1 MHTQRQQ
8 NRLGAARFQFQ
19 GSARPSRDATER
31 HQLTQHNRFKH
42 MFNAARN
49 GVGACSRWLL
59 QTRLARFGL
68 ARLEFEFSEQGA
80 LAMRQTCPPETAV
93 LINHTAA
100 NTRQARRAL

>member
-1 MHTQRQQ
+1 MFASNNGLAQCTHNDSKIGWAQ
-8 NRLGAARFQFQ
+8 
-19 GSARPSRDATER
+19 RDATER
-31 HQLTQHNRFKH
+31 HQLIQHNRFKH

>member
-19 GSARPSRDATER
+19 GSA
-31 HQLTQHNRFKH
+31 TQHNRLFKH